1 MTVTSTTQ
9 GPRRPLRVGLTGG
22 IASGKSAVARC
33 FAALGV
39 PVLDTDQ
46 IARDVVAPGSTGLA
60 RVREAF
66 GDEVIDADGRL
77 DRRRLRDSIFAD
89 RALRERLEEILHPL
103 IRAAL
108 AERAAAAGGIYQIH
122 VIPLLVE
129 NDLQDQ
135 VDRVLLV
142 DCAETTQLAR
152 LLARDGESEAGAR
165 RILAAQ
171 ASRADR
177 QASAD
182 DILLNEGDLAQLDDA
197 VARLDA
203 RYRRLATATDGAP
216 EAHGETPVCRRY
228 PADGQ

>member
-1 MTVTSTTQ
+1 MTPTTQ

-66 GDEVIDADGRL
+66 GDDVIDSDGRL

-142 DCAETTQLAR
+142 DCAETTQVAR

-203 RYRRLATATDGAP
+203 RYRRLATATAGAS